1 MSYVSYHLP
10 APSVVPGDQGAVQYM
25 LTELGV
31 CLAPPNHHMPSASFC
46 LYLKYNQVSVKH
58 FQFCIQQVCLI

>member
-10 APSVVPGDQGAVQYM
+10 APSVVPGDQGAVQYV

-31 CLAPPNHHMPSASFC
+31 CLAPPNHHMPSASF
-46 LYLKYNQVSVKH
+46 QTS
-58 FQFCIQQVCLI
+58 